1 MRKIKRVIEI
11 ELDSEDLDRAI
22 EKADRLVG
30 LLQEAQQIVDSLS
43 GREVSSI
50 PERDLQYL
58 RETAIQSISNSLKK
72 TVENIADSL

>member
-30 LLQEAQQIVDSLS
+30 LLQEAQQIIDSLS

-50 PERDLQYL
+50 PERDLRHL

-72 TVENIADSL
+72 TVECMADSL

>member
-30 LLQEAQQIVDSLS
+30 LLQEA

-58 RETAIQSISNSLKK
+58 RETAIQSISNSMKK
-72 TVENIADSL
+72 TVENMADSL

>member
-1 MRKIKRVIEI
+1 MREIKRVIEI

-58 RETAIQSISNSLKK
+58 RETAIQSISNSLEK
-72 TVENIADSL
+72 TVENMTDSL